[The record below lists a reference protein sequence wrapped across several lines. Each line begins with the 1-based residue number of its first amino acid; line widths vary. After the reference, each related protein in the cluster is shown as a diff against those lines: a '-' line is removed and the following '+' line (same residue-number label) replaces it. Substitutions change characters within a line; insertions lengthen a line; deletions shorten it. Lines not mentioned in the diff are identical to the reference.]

1 MHSLFEPNLAS
12 PAYAYDEYS
21 IFHRPLHLPKSSS
34 KQLPACAGHCI
45 FWCVQ
50 RSLQGS
56 RPRFHP
62 LSGLAAIFR
71 LSPAVLSVN
80 LAGVQLP
87 AFTGCLI
94 LQLPATNSD
103 APQGHQLRVTLD
115 ALNLWMQ
122 VQKSS
127 EFVDFTRIGA
137 YIYARR

>member
-1 MHSLFEPNLAS
+1 MHSLFPPNLAS
-12 PAYAYDEYS
+12 PADAYDEYS
-21 IFHRPLHLPKSSS
+21 ISTGPCIFRNLPA
-34 KQLPACAGHCI
+34 KQLPTCVGFCI
-45 FWCVQ
+45 LWRVQ

-56 RPRFHP
+56 HPRFHP
-62 LSGLAAIFR
+62 LSGLAAILR

-103 APQGHQLRVTLD
+103 APQGHQLKETLGP
-115 ALNLWMQ
+115 LNLWMQ

-127 EFVDFTRIGA
+127 
-137 YIYARR
+137 